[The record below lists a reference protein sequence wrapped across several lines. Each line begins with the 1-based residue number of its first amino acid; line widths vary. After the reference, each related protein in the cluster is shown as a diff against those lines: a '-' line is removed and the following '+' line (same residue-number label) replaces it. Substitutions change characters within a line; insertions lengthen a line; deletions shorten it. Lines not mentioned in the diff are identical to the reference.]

1 MQTYKDISFRGNPR
15 NLIIFVALII
25 NSALMIID
33 AITWNVDPEIFS
45 IGQLS
50 IRWYGLMF
58 ASAFLSGYIVFTRFL
73 ATERLTSEMMDQLL
87 IYIAVGTVIG
97 ARLGHCFFYEP
108 DYFLANPL
116 EILKIWKG
124 GLASHGAAIGILL
137 SLWLYIR
144 KHKLSFLW
152 LIDRIVIVVAL
163 GGAFIRFGNLFN
175 SEIYG
180 LPTDLPWGIEF
191 VRDRLY
197 DSNTGEILP
206 TVARHP
212 TQLYEALSYLMIFAV
227 LLIFYRKRHM
237 KVRDGFIFGVFM
249 ILLFAARFFIEYVKN
264 DQVAF
269 EAGMQFNM
277 GQLLSLPFIL
287 AGVIMIVWTA
297 KRPHYFSQE
306 PIPKAPKK
314 GRKAS

>member
-1 MQTYKDISFRGNPR
+1 M
-15 NLIIFVALII
+15 IF
-25 NSALMIID
+25 D

-73 ATERLTSEMMDQLL
+73 ATDRLTAEMLDQLL
-87 IYIAVGTVIG
+87 IYIAVGTVLG

-108 DYFLANPL
+108 DYFLKNPL

-163 GGAFIRFGNLFN
+163 GGAFIRLGNLFN

-180 LPTDLPWGIEF
+180 RPTNLPWGVEF

-197 DSNTGEILP
+197 DSNTGALLP

-212 TQLYEALSYLMIFAV
+212 TQLYEAFSYILIFVV
-227 LLIFYRKRHM
+227 LFLFYRKRHM
-237 KVRDGFIFGVFM
+237 KVRDGYIFGVFM
-249 ILLFAARFFIEYVKN
+249 ILLFSARFFIEFVKN

-269 EAGMQFNM
+269 EAGMQLNM
-277 GQLLSLPFIL
+277 GQLLSLPFVL
-287 AGVIMIVWTA
+287 AGVVMILWT
-297 KRPHYFSQE
+297 KNRPRYFSQE
-306 PIPKAPKK
+306 PLPKTAKK

>member
-1 MQTYKDISFRGNPR
+1 
-15 NLIIFVALII
+15 
-25 NSALMIID
+25 MIID

-50 IRWYGLMF
+50 IRWYGLLF
-58 ASAFLSGYIVFTRFL
+58 ATAFLSGYIVFTKYL
-73 ATERLTSEMMDQLL
+73 ATERLTSEMLDQLL
-87 IYIAVGTVIG
+87 IYVAIGTVVG

-108 DYFLANPL
+108 EYFLQNPL

-137 SLWLYIR
+137 ALWLYVR

-163 GGAFIRFGNLFN
+163 GGAFIRLGNLFN

-180 LPTDLPWGIEF
+180 LPTDLPWGFEF
-191 VRDRLY
+191 VRDKLY
-197 DSNTGEILP
+197 DSNTGELLP
-206 TVARHP
+206 TIPRHP
-212 TQLYEALSYLMIFAV
+212 TQLYEALSYILIFV
-227 LLIFYRKRHM
+227 TLFIFYRKRYL
-237 KVRDGFIFGVFM
+237 KVRDGFIFGIFM
-249 ILLFAARFFIEYVKN
+249 ILLFAARFFIEFVKN

-269 EAGMQFNM
+269 EAGMKFNM

-287 AGVIMIVWTA
+287 AGVFMILWT
-297 KRPHYFSQE
+297 KRKPRYFTQT
-306 PIPKAPKK
+306 PIPKRPSKPKK
-314 GRKAS
+314 K

>member
-1 MQTYKDISFRGNPR
+1 M
-15 NLIIFVALII
+15 IF
-25 NSALMIID
+25 D

-58 ASAFLSGYIVFTRFL
+58 ASAFLFGYIVFTRFL
-73 ATERLTSEMMDQLL
+73 ATDRLTSEMLDQLL
-87 IYIAVGTVIG
+87 IYIAVGTVLG
-97 ARLGHCFFYEP
+97 ARLGHCLFYEP
-108 DYFLANPL
+108 DYFLKNPI

-163 GGAFIRFGNLFN
+163 GGAFIRLGNLFN

-180 LPTDLPWGIEF
+180 RPTSLPWGFEF

-197 DSNTGEILP
+197 DSNTGALLP

-212 TQLYEALSYLMIFAV
+212 TQLYEAFSYILIFLV
-227 LLIFYRKRHM
+227 LFLFYRKRHM
-237 KVRDGFIFGVFM
+237 KVRDGYIFGVFM
-249 ILLFAARFFIEYVKN
+249 ILLFSARFIIEFVKN

-269 EAGMQFNM
+269 ESGMQLNM

-287 AGVIMIVWTA
+287 AGVVMILWTK
-297 KRPHYFSQE
+297 KRPRYFSQE

-314 GRKAS
+314 GRKAI

>member
-1 MQTYKDISFRGNPR
+1 M
-15 NLIIFVALII
+15 LI
-25 NSALMIID
+25 N

-50 IRWYGLMF
+50 IRWYGLLF
-58 ASAFLSGYIVFTRFL
+58 ASAFLSGYIVFSRFL
-73 ATERLTSEMMDQLL
+73 TTERLTSEMLDQLL

-108 DYFLANPL
+108 DYFLKNPL

-137 SLWLYIR
+137 ALWLYIR
-144 KHKLSFLW
+144 KYKLSFLW
-152 LIDRIVIVVAL
+152 LIDRIVITVAL
-163 GGAFIRFGNLFN
+163 GGAFIRLGNLFN

-180 LPTDLPWGIEF
+180 LPTDLPWGFEF
-191 VRDRLY
+191 VRDKLY
-197 DSNTGEILP
+197 DPNTGEILA

-212 TQLYEALSYLMIFAV
+212 TQLYEALSYILIFIV
-227 LLIFYRKRHM
+227 LLTFYRKRYM

-249 ILLFAARFFIEYVKN
+249 ILLFAARFFIEFVKN

-287 AGVIMIVWTA
+287 AGVLMILWTKA
-297 KRPHYFSQE
+297 RPKYFSQE
-306 PIPKAPKK
+306 PLPKTPKK
-314 GRKAS
+314 GRKADKN

>member
-1 MQTYKDISFRGNPR
+1 M
-15 NLIIFVALII
+15 IFE
-25 NSALMIID
+25 

-58 ASAFLSGYIVFTRFL
+58 ALAFLSGYLVFTRFL
-73 ATERLTSEMMDQLL
+73 ATERLSSEMLDQLL
-87 IYIAVGTVIG
+87 IYIAVGTVVG

-124 GLASHGAAIGILL
+124 GLASHGAAIGIPL

-163 GGAFIRFGNLFN
+163 GGAFIRLGNLFN

-180 LPTDLPWGIEF
+180 LPTDLPWGFEF

-197 DSNTGEILP
+197 DSNTGDLLP

-212 TQLYEALSYLMIFAV
+212 TQLYESLSYILIFVA
-227 LLIFYRKRHM
+227 LFIFYRKRYK

-249 ILLFAARFFIEYVKN
+249 ILLFSARFFIEFVKN

-287 AGVIMIVWTA
+287 AGVAMILWTA
-297 KRPHYFSQE
+297 KKPRHFTLE

-314 GRKAS
+314 GRKAN

>member
-1 MQTYKDISFRGNPR
+1 
-15 NLIIFVALII
+15 
-25 NSALMIID
+25 MILN

-50 IRWYGLMF
+50 IRWYGLLF
-58 ASAFLSGYIVFTRFL
+58 ASAFLSGYIVFLRYL
-73 ATERLTSEMMDQLL
+73 STERLTSEMLDQLL
-87 IYIAVGTVIG
+87 IYVAIGTVLG
-97 ARLGHCFFYEP
+97 ARLGHCLFYEP
-108 DYFLANPL
+108 EYFLKNPI

-124 GLASHGAAIGILL
+124 GLASHGAAIGILI

-144 KHKLSFLW
+144 KNKLSFLW

-163 GGAFIRFGNLFN
+163 GGAFIRLGNLFN

-180 LPTDLPWGIEF
+180 LPTNLPWGIEF

-197 DSNTGEILP
+197 DPNTGELLA
-206 TVARHP
+206 TVPRHP
-212 TQLYEALSYLMIFAV
+212 TQLYESLSYIVIFFI
-227 LLIFYRKRHM
+227 LLSFYRKRYM
-237 KVRDGFIFGVFM
+237 KVRDGFIFGLFM
-249 ILLFAARFFIEYVKN
+249 ILLFSARFFIEFVKN

-269 EAGMQFNM
+269 EAGMKFNM

-287 AGVIMIVWTA
+287 AGVLVILLTRSHP
-297 KRPHYFSQE
+297 KYFSQE

-314 GRKAS
+314 GKKAAKK

>member
-1 MQTYKDISFRGNPR
+1 M
-15 NLIIFVALII
+15 LI
-25 NSALMIID
+25 N

-50 IRWYGLMF
+50 IRWYGLLF
-58 ASAFLSGYIVFTRFL
+58 ASAFLSGYIVFSRYLT
-73 ATERLTSEMMDQLL
+73 TERLNSEMLDQLL
-87 IYIAVGTVIG
+87 IYVAVGTVIG

-108 DYFLANPL
+108 DYFLKNPL

-144 KHKLSFLW
+144 KYNLSFLW
-152 LIDRIVIVVAL
+152 LIDRIVIIVAL
-163 GGAFIRFGNLFN
+163 GGAFIRLGNLFN

-180 LPTDLPWGIEF
+180 LPTDLPFGFEF

-197 DSNTGEILP
+197 DSNTGELLP

-212 TQLYEALSYLMIFAV
+212 TQLYEAICYLIIFSI
-227 LLIFYRKRHM
+227 LLTFYRKRHLV
-237 KVRDGFIFGVFM
+237 VRDGYIFGVFM
-249 ILLFAARFFIEYVKN
+249 ILLFSARFFIEFVKN

-269 EAGMQFNM
+269 EAGMQINM
-277 GQLLSLPFIL
+277 GQVLSLPFIL
-287 AGVIMIVWTA
+287 AGILMIVWT
-297 KRPHYFSQE
+297 KMHPKYFSQE
-306 PIPKAPKK
+306 PVPKAPKK
-314 GRKAS
+314 GRKANIK

>member
-1 MQTYKDISFRGNPR
+1 M
-15 NLIIFVALII
+15 IF
-25 NSALMIID
+25 S

-50 IRWYGLMF
+50 IRWYGLLF
-58 ASAFLSGYIVFTRFL
+58 ATAFLSGYIVFTRYL
-73 ATERLTSEMMDQLL
+73 ATERLNSEMLDRLL
-87 IYIAVGTVIG
+87 IYIAIGTVVG

-108 DYFLANPL
+108 EYFLKNPI

-137 SLWLYIR
+137 ALWLYVR
-144 KHKLSFLW
+144 RHKLSFLW

-163 GGAFIRFGNLFN
+163 GGAFIRLGNLFN

-180 LPTDLPWGIEF
+180 LPTDLPWGFEF

-197 DSNTGEILP
+197 DSTTGELLP
-206 TVARHP
+206 TVPRHP
-212 TQLYEALSYLMIFAV
+212 TQLYEALSYLLIFAI
-227 LLIFYRKRHM
+227 LFTFYRKRYT

-249 ILLFAARFFIEYVKN
+249 ILLFSARFLIEFVKN

-287 AGVIMIVWTA
+287 AGVVMILWT
-297 KRPHYFSQE
+297 KRHPRYFNQT
-306 PIPKAPKK
+306 PIPKPPKK
-314 GRKAS
+314 PNKKK

>member
-1 MQTYKDISFRGNPR
+1 M
-15 NLIIFVALII
+15 IF
-25 NSALMIID
+25 D
-33 AITWNVDPEIFS
+33 AISWNVDPEIFS

-73 ATERLTSEMMDQLL
+73 ATERLSAEMLDQLL
-87 IYIAVGTVIG
+87 IYIAVGTVLG

-108 DYFLANPL
+108 DYFLKNPL

-163 GGAFIRFGNLFN
+163 GGAFIRLGNLFN

-180 LPTDLPWGIEF
+180 RPTNLPWGIEF

-197 DSNTGEILP
+197 DSNTGALLP

-212 TQLYEALSYLMIFAV
+212 TQLYEAFSYILIFVV
-227 LLIFYRKRHM
+227 LFLFYRKRHM
-237 KVRDGFIFGVFM
+237 KVRDGYIFGVFM
-249 ILLFAARFFIEYVKN
+249 ILLFSARFFIEFVKN

-269 EAGMQFNM
+269 EAGMQLNM
-277 GQLLSLPFIL
+277 GQLLSLPFVL
-287 AGVIMIVWTA
+287 AGVVMILWT
-297 KRPHYFSQE
+297 KNRPRYFSQE
-306 PIPKAPKK
+306 PLPKTAKK

>member
-1 MQTYKDISFRGNPR
+1 
-15 NLIIFVALII
+15 
-25 NSALMIID
+25 MIID

-58 ASAFLSGYIVFTRFL
+58 ASAFLSGYLVFTRFL
-73 ATERLTSEMMDQLL
+73 ATDRLSSEMMDQLL
-87 IYIAVGTVIG
+87 IYIAVGTVVG

-108 DYFLANPL
+108 DYFLKNPL

-124 GLASHGAAIGILL
+124 GLASHGAAIGIPLA
-137 SLWLYIR
+137 LWLYIR
-144 KHKLSFLW
+144 KYKLSFLW

-163 GGAFIRFGNLFN
+163 GGAFIRLGNLFN

-180 LPTDLPWGIEF
+180 LPTDLPWGFEF
-191 VRDRLY
+191 VRDKVY
-197 DSNTGEILP
+197 DQNTGELLP
-206 TVARHP
+206 TVACHP
-212 TQLYEALSYLMIFAV
+212 TQLYEALSYILIFT
-227 LLIFYRKRHM
+227 LLFIFYRKRHM
-237 KVRDGFIFGVFM
+237 KVRDGFIFGVFL
-249 ILLFAARFFIEYVKN
+249 ILLFTARFFIEFVKN

-269 EAGMQFNM
+269 EAGMTFNM

-287 AGVIMIVWTA
+287 AGIALLIWTA
-297 KRPHYFSQE
+297 KRPRYFSQT
-306 PIPKAPKK
+306 PIPKAPQK